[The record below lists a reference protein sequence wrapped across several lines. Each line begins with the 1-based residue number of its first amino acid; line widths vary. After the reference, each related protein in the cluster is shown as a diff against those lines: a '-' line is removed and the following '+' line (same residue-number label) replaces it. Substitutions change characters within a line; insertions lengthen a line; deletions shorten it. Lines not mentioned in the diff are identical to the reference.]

1 MGLLG
6 ALGEL
11 DLELELELAAG
22 MGDGEDDGDADE
34 ILLADDI
41 LHELLAFA
49 FCIWLANGLLI
60 ANLKSNAVK
69 VGENQLWIFF

>member
-11 DLELELELAAG
+11 ELAVG

-41 LHELLAFA
+41 LNKLLAFA
-49 FCIWLANGLLI
+49 F
-60 ANLKSNAVK
+60 
-69 VGENQLWIFF
+69 

>member
-11 DLELELELAAG
+11 DLELELAAG

-41 LHELLAFA
+41 LHELVGFA
-49 FCIWLANGLLI
+49 FCIWLDRLM
-60 ANLKSNAVK
+60 
-69 VGENQLWIFF
+69 GENLVAASTRKALFLYLVL